1 MGTAK
6 RERQKANRQL
16 RLEQI
21 AKDARK
27 RKSKKV
33 GLRIGLALV
42 AVIGLVAIINLVSG
56 DDSSDNTSSADTTAP
71 STTEAPL
78 CPSIDQSSLA
88 VIPPNGDKPKV
99 ELPAELPT
107 ELKVTTLVEGS
118 GPAAANCDLVRV
130 HYLGV
135 LSSDGTEFDSS
146 WDRGQ
151 TIDVQLGMG
160 MVISGW
166 EQGLLGVQAGGR
178 YQFDIPADLAYG
190 DTGSGDV
197 IKPGDAITFV
207 VDVMQIVSPQ
217 DAVPT
222 SSTVAPTTT

>member
-33 GLRIGLALV
+33 AVRVGIGLV
-42 AVIGLVAIINLVSG
+42 AVIGLVALINVLGG
-56 DDSSDNTSSADTTAP
+56 DDKSDNTSSADSTVTATTV
-71 STTEAPL
+71 APL
-78 CPSIDQSSLA
+78 CPSIYTSNLA
-88 VIPPNGDKPKV
+88 VIPPNGDKPTV
-99 ELPAELPT
+99 TLPTEQPT

-130 HYLGV
+130 HYIGV

-207 VDVMQIVSPQ
+207 VDIMQIVSPE
-217 DAVPT
+217 DAAPT
-222 SSTVAPTTT
+222 GSTVAPTTT

>member
-33 GLRIGLALV
+33 VVRVGIGV
-42 AVIGLVAIINLVSG
+42 AAVVGLVALVNVLGG
-56 DDSSDNTSSADTTAP
+56 DDSSEGGSAADTTATA
-71 STTEAPL
+71 TTEARL
-78 CPSIDQSSLA
+78 CPSIDTSSLA
-88 VIPPNGDKPKV
+88 VIPPNGDKPTV
-99 ELPAELPT
+99 TLPT
-107 ELKVTTLVEGS
+107 EMPTALEVTTLVEGS

-160 MVISGW
+160 MVITGW
-166 EQGLLGVQAGGR
+166 EQGLLGLQAGGR
-178 YQFDIPADLAYG
+178 YQFDIPAELAYG

-207 VDVMQIVSPQ
+207 VDVMEIVSPE
-217 DAVPT
+217 DATPT
-222 SSTVAPTTT
+222 SSSVAPTTT

>member
-78 CPSIDQSSLA
+78 CPSIDQSSQRA
-88 VIPPNGDKPKV
+88 VW
-99 ELPAELPT
+99 
-107 ELKVTTLVEGS
+107 GS
-118 GPAAANCDLVRV
+118 G
-130 HYLGV
+130 
-135 LSSDGTEFDSS
+135 E
-146 WDRGQ
+146 
-151 TIDVQLGMG
+151 
-160 MVISGW
+160 
-166 EQGLLGVQAGGR
+166 GR
-178 YQFDIPADLAYG
+178 TPRLWLA
-190 DTGSGDV
+190 
-197 IKPGDAITFV
+197 
-207 VDVMQIVSPQ
+207 
-217 DAVPT
+217 
-222 SSTVAPTTT
+222 

>member
-33 GLRIGLALV
+33 AVRVGIGLV
-42 AVIGLVAIINLVSG
+42 AVIGLVALINVLGG
-56 DDSSDNTSSADTTAP
+56 DDKSDNTSSADSTVTATTV
-71 STTEAPL
+71 APL
-78 CPSIDQSSLA
+78 CPSIDTSNLA
-88 VIPPNGDKPKV
+88 VIPPNGDKPTV
-99 ELPAELPT
+99 TLPTEQPT

-130 HYLGV
+130 HYIGV

-207 VDVMQIVSPQ
+207 VDIMQIVSPE
-217 DAVPT
+217 DAAPT
-222 SSTVAPTTT
+222 GSTVAPTTT

>member
-1 MGTAK
+1 VGTAK

-33 GLRIGLALV
+33 AVRVGILLV
-42 AVIGLVAIINLVSG
+42 AVIGLVALINVLGG
-56 DDSSDNTSSADTTAP
+56 DDKSDNTSSADSTVTATTV
-71 STTEAPL
+71 APL
-78 CPSIDQSSLA
+78 CPSIDTSNLE
-88 VIPPNGDKPKV
+88 VIPPNGDKPTV
-99 ELPAELPT
+99 TLPTEQPT

-130 HYLGV
+130 HYIGV

-207 VDVMQIVSPQ
+207 VDVMQIVSPD

-222 SSTVAPTTT
+222 GSTVAPTTT